1 MNLLCIHIAIDLRLT
16 IIHAVPGTFVGTTD
30 PNIQRRAVQLYSG
43 SAASYRTQ
51 GPKVVLL

>member
-1 MNLLCIHIAIDLRLT
+1 MNLFCIRIAIDLRLT